1 MKIFSVVEIGMG
13 WLFSYI
19 ISTSVFFLENF
30 DKTKSTGFYKKNRK
44 SSSEKTIFRKFHST
58 EFIQFIFWKLFKVK
72 KLNRTFLKDQE

>member
-30 DKTKSTGFYKKNRK
+30 DKTKSTGFYKKIENLVQRK
-44 SSSEKTIFRKFHST
+44 LSSENFT
-58 EFIQFIFWKLFKVK
+58 Q
-72 KLNRTFLKDQE
+72 LNSFNFYFGNYL